1 MIKSMKYNLYNKTLF
16 NRLTVVNFSLVVV
29 VGFFFFI
36 FNINPFTAQISYL
49 LWFPP
54 GSCNAS
60 QQHTPHS
67 CVTWLPLFSPLR
79 LLSSSQLSTLLFL
92 SSLSSPSTPASR
104 WCLLVHFCALC
115 VMSSGKTH
123 RYNRHSGGAAA
134 AAIAAAIPSS
144 PSTPPADSSSGVRDM
159 SVKTREI
166 WITCCEFLL
175 QLIDCLNNLRVTVTP
190 IGLFTIQFIFSLLQG
205 RMEASFGPTFS
216 AVAAG
221 TKGDAQKNLPPYQIF
236 TLSILHVLNFL
247 LYRFLIAL
255 ICFQLKGPTPISS
268 TEELLPPPAL

>member
-1 MIKSMKYNLYNKTLF
+1 M
-16 NRLTVVNFSLVVV
+16 
-29 VGFFFFI
+29 
-36 FNINPFTAQISYL
+36 AQISYL

-67 CVTWLPLFSPLR
+67 CVTLLPLFSSLR
-79 LLSSSQLSTLLFL
+79 LLISSHLSALLLFL
-92 SSLSSPSTPASR
+92 LSLPRPSTPASC

-123 RYNRHSGGAAA
+123 RYNRYPGGAAA

-159 SVKTREI
+159 SVKKREI

-175 QLIDCLNNLRVTVTP
+175 QLIDCLNNLRVTETP
-190 IGLFTIQFIFSLLQG
+190 YCLFTIQFILSLLQG

-221 TKGDAQKNLPPYQIF
+221 TKGDAQKNLPPYQTFIYN
-236 TLSILHVLNFL
+236 ILYYTF
-247 LYRFLIAL
+247 
-255 ICFQLKGPTPISS
+255 
-268 TEELLPPPAL
+268 

>member
-1 MIKSMKYNLYNKTLF
+1 MSHNSHSF
-16 NRLTVVNFSLVVV
+16 RHSGCWFFS
-29 VGFFFFI
+29 
-36 FNINPFTAQISYL
+36 
-49 LWFPP
+49 
-54 GSCNAS
+54 
-60 QQHTPHS
+60 H
-67 CVTWLPLFSPLR
+67 
-79 LLSSSQLSTLLFL
+79 LSDLLLFL
-92 SSLSSPSTPASR
+92 SSLPSPSIPASC

-159 SVKTREI
+159 NVKKREI

-175 QLIDCLNNLRVTVTP
+175 KLIDCLNNLRVTVTP
-190 IGLFTIQFIFSLLQG
+190 HCLLTIQFILSLLQG
-205 RMEASFGPTFS
+205 RMEASFGPSFS
-216 AVAAG
+216 AVATG
-221 TKGDAQKNLPPYQIF
+221 TKGDAQKNLPPYQTF
-236 TLSILHVLNFL
+236 TLSVLHFLNFL
-247 LYRFLIAL
+247 WVKELCYSVSMLYRFLIAL